1 MSQTLNTQ
9 DEGRSLVGAGS
20 PLRQSASDNHA
31 ALQSQQHMTL
41 EEELRSLSQGMEDG
55 GTYADQP
62 YQQHLSQT
70 SSEERRERISQEI
83 DNVRS
88 NLK

>member
-31 ALQSQQHMTL
+31 ALQSQEHMTL
-41 EEELRSLSQGMEDG
+41 EEELRSLSQGMEDD
-55 GTYADQP
+55 YADRP

>member
-1 MSQTLNTQ
+1 
-9 DEGRSLVGAGS
+9 
-20 PLRQSASDNHA
+20 
-31 ALQSQQHMTL
+31 MTL

-55 GTYADQP
+55 GASADQP
-62 YQQHLSQT
+62 YGHDLSQT

>member
-1 MSQTLNTQ
+1 
-9 DEGRSLVGAGS
+9 
-20 PLRQSASDNHA
+20 
-31 ALQSQQHMTL
+31 MTL

-55 GTYADQP
+55 GASAEKRNI
-62 YQQHLSQT
+62 SQT